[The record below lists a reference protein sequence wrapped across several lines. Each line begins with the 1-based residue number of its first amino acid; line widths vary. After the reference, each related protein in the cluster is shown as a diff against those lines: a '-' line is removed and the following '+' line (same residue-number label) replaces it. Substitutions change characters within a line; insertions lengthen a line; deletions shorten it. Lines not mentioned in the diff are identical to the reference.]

1 MYTRLLTGAVAKSNE
16 AARRAYL
23 TAKRKSDTAY
33 MELGRGVLAK
43 AYASEDA
50 FDALVSVAEMVRWR
64 GEFAG
69 LKPTKDEVLQ
79 LEGITWRPGVN

>member
-1 MYTRLLTGAVAKSNE
+1 
-16 AARRAYL
+16 
-23 TAKRKSDTAY
+23 